1 MASATLMNRL
11 AKRVNRIGSG
21 PFEAGFDALSS
32 FDMVENVDMVVREI
46 NCTDGDIVIN
56 PEQFRSCSDGSA
68 SDSLSEFKADGT

>member
-21 PFEAGFDALSS
+21 PFEEDFGALSS
-32 FDMVENVDMVVREI
+32 FDMVILIWWFAKPTLRAAV
-46 NCTDGDIVIN
+46 VIN

-68 SDSLSEFKADGT
+68 